1 MEYSIEEIRPS
12 NTKFNII
19 EDTKTEN
26 GYLATVKSSIHAAI
40 ELKERLLDD
49 EVVHSISQAGK
60 TLLNAFKEGNK
71 VFFCGNGGSAADA
84 QHLAA
89 EFLIRYKANSNRPPL
104 PGIALTTDSSALTA
118 GGNDLGFDNIF
129 AQQIKAVGS
138 KGDCVVLIST
148 SGKSTNLINAAYAAK
163 EKGMTVIGLL
173 GWRGGDLAGICDY
186 TVIIP
191 SFTTARIQE
200 CHIMVGHIWCEMVEN
215 YYNNTEIIFSSAKPS
230 FNKVT
235 VTNQDTF
242 SNGVEQRKPP
252 GQIFNELQIEAFH
265 RNSKLSSDIEKVKI

>member
-1 MEYSIEEIRPS
+1 MGYSIEEIGPS
-12 NTKFNII
+12 NTQFNII

-40 ELKERLLDD
+40 ELKEELLDD
-49 EVVHSISQAGK
+49 EMVHSISQAGK

-129 AQQIKAVGS
+129 AQQIKAIGS

-148 SGKSTNLINAAYAAK
+148 SGKSNNLVKAVYAAK
-163 EKGMTVIGLL
+163 EKGMHVIGLL
-173 GWRGGDLAGICDY
+173 GGRGGDLAGICDY
-186 TVIIP
+186 TVIVP
-191 SFTTARIQE
+191 STTTARVQE
-200 CHIMVGHIWCEMVEN
+200 CHIMIGHIWCEMVEEHYAWTYKDMFSPGHN
-215 YYNNTEIIFSSAKPS
+215 IVSAESVTKPSGQSFIELPEIII
-230 FNKVT
+230 
-235 VTNQDTF
+235 DIETF
-242 SNGVEQRKPP
+242 Q
-252 GQIFNELQIEAFH
+252 
-265 RNSKLSSDIEKVKI
+265 RNSKLSSAIEKVKI